1 MLMERKELEKYIK
14 DLNRTIL
21 FDSEKCLELY
31 DFCNEKYGI
40 KKDKVADVV
49 SQRVKLSDVS
59 TFVLFAMLDGHYFIS
74 DGNTSK
80 LNVYF
85 TDAEIKELSKQKSE
99 EEELKF
105 PLTFPMIQIAPDQW
119 IGSIELNTL
128 SALAKAQMI
137 HYDSEIQKTRNCVI
151 NGKTKYYKESKDQNY
166 LDILENLLDEN
177 RFVPNTITFNIPKEN
192 IDTKFSYNKTRKE
205 FSISEMKYLYIA
217 DIDSYHKYLA
227 LEKYRKDHPDFNITI
242 EIRITNFYNDKLQNY
257 IFQNNQQIKLSK
269 ADLSSYDVN
278 NIGNIICM
286 RLNEDPRSNIKGLV
300 GRNDEVF
307 PMQDMS
313 AVISYFYKVGNHN
326 KQVFIIE
333 KTKVIINYF
342 NFITESDPE
351 LIKNRHNIKSISAM
365 LYICKKYYE
374 TDPSDHI
381 MERLHYL
388 LSKVEE
394 MDGKKF
400 KSRKMKKVIEND
412 YDSIME
418 GVEF

>member
-1 MLMERKELEKYIK
+1 
-14 DLNRTIL
+14 
-21 FDSEKCLELY
+21 
-31 DFCNEKYGI
+31 
-40 KKDKVADVV
+40 
-49 SQRVKLSDVS
+49 
-59 TFVLFAMLDGHYFIS
+59 
-74 DGNTSK
+74 
-80 LNVYF
+80 
-85 TDAEIKELSKQKSE
+85 
-99 EEELKF
+99 
-105 PLTFPMIQIAPDQW
+105 
-119 IGSIELNTL
+119 
-128 SALAKAQMI
+128 
-137 HYDSEIQKTRNCVI
+137 
-151 NGKTKYYKESKDQNY
+151 
-166 LDILENLLDEN
+166 
-177 RFVPNTITFNIPKEN
+177 
-192 IDTKFSYNKTRKE
+192 
-205 FSISEMKYLYIA
+205 
-217 DIDSYHKYLA
+217 
-227 LEKYRKDHPDFNITI
+227 
-242 EIRITNFYNDKLQNY
+242 
-257 IFQNNQQIKLSK
+257 
-269 ADLSSYDVN
+269 
-278 NIGNIICM
+278 M